1 MRCAILRMNDMSC
14 STTISG
20 CVELMSLM
28 ISAVRMVSS
37 SVIPAAGSSSRM
49 TVGLHRGRS
58 ELDPLSLA
66 VGELTDKLV
75 DKRTKR
81 KPPDLR
87 LHR

>member
-1 MRCAILRMNDMSC
+1 
-14 STTISG
+14 
-20 CVELMSLM
+20 
-28 ISAVRMVSS
+28 
-37 SVIPAAGSSSRM
+37 M